1 MADRKRAAITV
12 QAAFRGFLA
21 RVRVKEYLK
30 KMDLY
35 VCLTQARLRRRLV
48 TKRWNRSLD
57 IMQSSAIFIQR
68 NIRKFLV
75 KCSLQNYAIDSAAMM
90 IQMSYRTSVLRK
102 KCYFRKRSSAA
113 VKIQRVVRR
122 IQAKQKVNLFKKDLN
137 EASRNIQRCW
147 RGYKARKMRNE
158 VLLHRCLTEFRNRIK
173 VLDSKIDCFENQLE
187 KFLTK
192 SNPGKV
198 QSDFDRSQQT
208 VNRMKTQVESH
219 ERSIVELECSKSLSN
234 PNENDID
241 WGEEIEERIVQER
254 QMKTSLQLDL
264 MFNMRRNLNVYR
276 RELDCINMKKQ
287 LFEDRINELRDERH
301 ALRERLQCYQRQE
314 SKRYASINY
323 RKAIADEKRKWKI
336 VSIKP
341 RGKSRKKCND
351 ATPII
356 GSFSGSGNLDLNMSN
371 PQMKIIERIEHNLF
385 VAETQVCSA
394 MFEPLDKFQ
403 KYHL

>member
-1 MADRKRAAITV
+1 MLTFIVISRQSNRQASLYSSYWRRILALRRFHYMADGKHAAITV

-30 KMDLY
+30 KMDFY

-48 TKRWNRSLD
+48 TKRWNISLD

-68 NIRKFLV
+68 NIRKFLA
-75 KCSLQNYAIDSAAMM
+75 KCSLQNCAIDNAAIM
-90 IQMSYRTSVLRK
+90 IQMGYRRSVLRK
-102 KCYFRKRSSAA
+102 KCYCRKRCNAA

-122 IQAKQKVNLFKKDLN
+122 IQARQKVNLFRKELN

-192 SNPGKV
+192 SHPGKV
-198 QSDFDRSQQT
+198 QSDFDRSQQNI
-208 VNRMKTQVESH
+208 NRMKTQVESH
-219 ERSIVELECSKSLSN
+219 ERSIVELEWSKSLMN

-241 WGEEIEERIVQER
+241 WGEEIDERIFQER

-264 MFNMRRNLNVYR
+264 MFNMKRNLCAYR
-276 RELDCINMKKQ
+276 RE
-287 LFEDRINELRDERH
+287 
-301 ALRERLQCYQRQE
+301 
-314 SKRYASINY
+314 
-323 RKAIADEKRKWKI
+323 
-336 VSIKP
+336 
-341 RGKSRKKCND
+341 
-351 ATPII
+351 
-356 GSFSGSGNLDLNMSN
+356 
-371 PQMKIIERIEHNLF
+371 
-385 VAETQVCSA
+385 
-394 MFEPLDKFQ
+394 
-403 KYHL
+403 